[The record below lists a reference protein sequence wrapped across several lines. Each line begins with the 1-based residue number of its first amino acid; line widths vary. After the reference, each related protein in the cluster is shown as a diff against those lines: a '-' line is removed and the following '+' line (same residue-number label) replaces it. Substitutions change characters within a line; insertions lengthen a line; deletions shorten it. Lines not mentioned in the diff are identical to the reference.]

1 MPGLIP
7 HLIAGT
13 ALFFVGT
20 LYYRSYFKEN
30 NTRKLQ
36 LALVCITFSIIPDI
50 FLGIYYTTN
59 LLSFQTLLP
68 YHVVTHLILTPIV
81 IIIFTILLLRFDTKR
96 RPIWIMGIWALL
108 LHLMMDFLIEETNLF
123 I

>member
-7 HLIAGT
+7 HLIAGIS
-13 ALFFVGT
+13 
-20 LYYRSYFKEN
+20 LYFMGIFYFRSYFKEN
-30 NTRKLQ
+30 NNKIL
-36 LALVCITFSIIPDI
+36 LAVVCITFSIIPDV

-59 LLSFQTLLP
+59 LLSFKTLLP
-68 YHVVTHLILTPIV
+68 YHVFTHIILTPIA

-96 RPIWIMGIWALL
+96 KPIWIIGILALL
-108 LHLMMDFLIEETNLF
+108 LHIVMDLLMHETNLF

>member
-13 ALFFVGT
+13 ALYFIGIFC
-20 LYYRSYFKEN
+20 YRSYFKEN
-30 NTRKLQ
+30 NKLL
-36 LALVCITFSIIPDI
+36 LAFVCFSFSLLPDL
-50 FLGIYYTTN
+50 FLGLYYTTH
-59 LLSFQTLLP
+59 LLSFETLLP
-68 YHVVTHLILTPIV
+68 YHVFTHLILTPIA

-96 RPIWIMGIWALL
+96 KPIWIIGIAALIVHIVMDL
-108 LHLMMDFLIEETNLF
+108 LIQETNLF